1 MPTQKTPGSGTERN
15 RPSETSRQGGNMDKE
30 RERSSD
36 MGRQGGQQQNP
47 EQQKPGGG
55 RR

>member
-1 MPTQKTPGSGTERN
+1 MPTQKTPGTGTERN
-15 RPSETSRQGGNMDKE
+15 RSSETGRQGGNMNKE
-30 RERSSD
+30 RDRSSD
-36 MGRQGGQQQNP
+36 MGRQGGQQQSP